1 MIFGGGS
8 RESTIRSKSKRARF
22 RSECDTAIE
31 ALETALD
38 PDALE
43 AAGRAFGR
51 SFRHVLVLLPLWR
64 EIKIQLA
71 WWDGFGRPVTEKNG
85 FPPSPMDRWW
95 TK

>member
-1 MIFGGGS
+1 M
-8 RESTIRSKSKRARF
+8 
-22 RSECDTAIE
+22 
-31 ALETALD
+31 
-38 PDALE
+38 E
-43 AAGRAFGR
+43 AAGRAFDR